1 MAREASALQVRPL
14 VAADAEACARLFDTD
29 VNRFLTSRV
38 NLEVYG
44 YQNGAL
50 PSWGAFDEG
59 RLEGVLF
66 RYANM
71 VVVVDRDGRTAASFA
86 SIVDGQEGLLGARG
100 SLETIYGL
108 RAALRRYRVIG
119 LEVSPFMR
127 LDSPP
132 QCEESLL
139 RLARRATI
147 ADLDK
152 LADLYAGA
160 GNMYRSRPNVMS
172 KLSSGR
178 VFVVEE
184 QMGQSSATR
193 IVSCALLNVESQHV
207 GLIGGV
213 YTRPESRGHG
223 YAAACTAALALDL
236 QKDGKLPCLF
246 YENPVAGRLY
256 RRLGFREVSMWG
268 LLYLEDTQEASGRK

>member
-1 MAREASALQVRPL
+1 MAREASALLVRPL
-14 VAADAEACARLFDTD
+14 VVADAEACARLFETDT
-29 VNRFLTSRV
+29 NRFLTAHI

-44 YQNGAL
+44 YQNEAL
-50 PSWGAFDEG
+50 PAWGAFDEG

-71 VVVVDRDGRTAASFA
+71 VVIVDRDGRTAASFA
-86 SIVDGQEGLLGARG
+86 SIIDGQEGLLGARG
-100 SLETIYGL
+100 SLEAIYGL
-108 RAALRRYRVIG
+108 RASLQRYRAVG

-127 LDSPP
+127 LDGPP

-139 RLARRATI
+139 RLARRATMG
-147 ADLDK
+147 DLDK
-152 LADLYAGA
+152 LADLYAAA
-160 GNMYRSRPNVMS
+160 GNMYRSRPNVMG

-184 QMGQSSATR
+184 PIGHSSAVR
-193 IVSCALLNVESQHV
+193 IVSCALLNVESKHV

-213 YTRPESRGHG
+213 YTRPEARGHG

-246 YENPVAGRLY
+246 YENPVAGRVY
-256 RRLGFREVSMWG
+256 RRLGFKEVSMWG
-268 LLYLEDTQEASGRK
+268 LLYLEDSLAGAGHK